1 MTQMAR
7 ILVVD
12 DEPDLR
18 GMVRL
23 ILELAGHDVT
33 EAHHGAA
40 ALQRLDEGPFDLLIT
55 DVMMPVMSGSDLVDK
70 VRVDPERSKLPIIV
84 LSASPHDV
92 QLADQVMLKPFAPA
106 ELRQN
111 VARLLDSHAGG

>member
-1 MTQMAR
+1 MAR

-23 ILELAGHDVT
+23 ILEMEGYDVV

-40 ALQRLDEGPFDLLIT
+40 ALERIRAEPVDLLIT
-55 DVMMPVMSGSDLVDK
+55 DVMMPVMGGHELIDQLRDDAQHANL
-70 VRVDPERSKLPIIV
+70 RIIV
-84 LSASPHDV
+84 LSASPHNV
-92 QLADQVMLKPFAPA
+92 ERANHVMRKPFVPA
-106 ELRQN
+106 ELRQ
-111 VARLLDSHAGG
+111 VIAELLGDDAGS

>member
-1 MTQMAR
+1 MAR

-23 ILELAGHDVT
+23 ILELEGYDVV

-40 ALQRLDEGPFDLLIT
+40 ALEWLHAERVDLLIT
-55 DVMMPVMSGSDLVDK
+55 DVMMPVMDGHELIDRL
-70 VRVDPERSKLPIIV
+70 RADPERANLPIVV
-84 LSASPHDV
+84 LSASPHNV
-92 QLADQVMLKPFAPA
+92 ERANHVMRKPFAPA
-106 ELRQN
+106 ELRQ
-111 VARLLDSHAGG
+111 VAADLLGTDAGR

>member
-1 MTQMAR
+1 MTAVAR

-23 ILELAGHDVT
+23 ILALEGHEVV

-40 ALQRLDEGPFDLLIT
+40 ALERLREERVELLIT
-55 DVMMPVMSGSDLVDK
+55 DVMMPVMDGNELVET
-70 VRVDPERSKLPIIV
+70 VRADAERAHLRIIV
-84 LSASPHDV
+84 LSASPHNVDRADV
-92 QLADQVMLKPFAPA
+92 VMRKPFAPA
-106 ELRQN
+106 ELRQI
-111 VARLLDSHAGG
+111 VADLLSADAGR

>member
-1 MTQMAR
+1 MPR

-23 ILELAGHDVT
+23 ILELQGYEVV

-40 ALQRLDEGPFDLLIT
+40 ALQRIGEERVDLLVT
-55 DVMMPVMSGSDLVDK
+55 DVMMPVMSGSELVD
-70 VRVDPERSKLPIIV
+70 RLRDDPAHAAIPIVV
-84 LSASPHDV
+84 LSASPHSV
-92 QLADQVMLKPFAPA
+92 ERADHVMRKPFAPD
-106 ELRQN
+106 ELRQ
-111 VARLLDSHAGG
+111 VVRALLGADGDA